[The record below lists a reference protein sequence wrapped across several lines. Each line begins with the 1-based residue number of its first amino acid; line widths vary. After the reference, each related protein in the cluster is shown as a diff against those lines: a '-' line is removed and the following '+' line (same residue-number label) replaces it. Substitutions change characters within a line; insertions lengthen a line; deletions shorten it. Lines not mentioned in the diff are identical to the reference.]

1 MHIKILLNYIFGYIT
16 IQIEGYY
23 IERFINICMKNGIF
37 LWGLDRKTSTILNAK
52 VGIDK
57 YKELLKIA
65 KQNGC
70 RIKIE
75 KKRGIPFLA
84 KRYRKRK
91 EFFILL
97 ICIIAVIFACSRF
110 IWNIEITGN
119 DKIKSEEILEIVN
132 NQGLKVGTR
141 KSKLKL
147 EDIVNKIRIDRD
159 DLAWVGIEIK
169 GTNAIVKIVEARE
182 KPEIVDES
190 SFSNIVASK
199 DAEIYSIN
207 AQNGTIIAEKGMQ
220 VKKGDLLI
228 AGWMEGKYTGK
239 YYVNSNGVV
248 KGKVIYSQTEKID
261 KIERKK
267 ERTGNINKKYAIKIK
282 NFKINFYKR
291 LSKFKNYDTIY
302 SNKNIKL
309 FSNFYIPVELIKYTN
324 YEIEETEVNHSK
336 EEAENLGK
344 LKAEEKLDTLIE
356 GDIIDKNIETIEYDS
371 YYEVKVTYTVIE
383 SIGTKEKIIF

>member
-1 MHIKILLNYIFGYIT
+1 MYFKILLNYIYGYIT

-23 IERFINICMKNGIF
+23 IERFINTCMKSGIF
-37 LWGLDRKTSTILNAK
+37 LWGLDRKTSTIMNAK
-52 VGIDK
+52 AGIDN
-57 YKELLKIA
+57 YKELLRIA

-70 RIKIE
+70 RIKIK
-75 KKRGIPFLA
+75 KKRGVPFVA

-91 EFFILL
+91 EFLILL
-97 ICIIAVIFACSRF
+97 ICIIGIIFACSRF

-119 DKIKSEEILEIVN
+119 DKINSDEILEIVN
-132 NQGLKVGTR
+132 NEGLKVGTR

-147 EDIVNKIRIDRD
+147 EEIVNKIRIDRD
-159 DLAWVGIEIK
+159 DLAWIGIEIK
-169 GTNAIVKIVEARE
+169 GTNAIIKVVEARE

-207 AQNGTIIAEKGMQ
+207 AQNGTIIAEKGQ
-220 VKKGDLLI
+220 FVKKGDLLI

-239 YYVNSNGVV
+239 YYVNSNGTV

-261 KIERKK
+261 KKERKR
-267 ERTGNINKKYAIKIK
+267 ERTGNINKKYAIKLK

-302 SNKNIKL
+302 TSKNVKL
-309 FSNFYIPVELIKYTN
+309 FPNFYIPVEIIKYTN
-324 YEIEETEVNHSK
+324 YEVEETEVIHDK
-336 EEAENLGK
+336 EEAESLGK
-344 LKAEEKLDTLIE
+344 LKAEEKLDSLISGE
-356 GDIIDKNIETIEYDS
+356 IVDKNIETIEYDD
-371 YYEVKVTYTVIE
+371 YYEVRVTYTVVE

>member
-1 MHIKILLNYIFGYIT
+1 MHIKILLNYILGYIN

-37 LWGLDRKTSTILNAK
+37 LWGLDRKTSTIMNAK
-52 VGIDK
+52 AGIND
-57 YKELLKIA
+57 YKELLKMA

-70 RIKIE
+70 RVKIM
-75 KKRGIPFLA
+75 KKKGVPFLA

-91 EFFILL
+91 EFLILL
-97 ICIIAVIFACSRF
+97 ICMIAIIFACSRF
-110 IWNIEITGN
+110 IWNVEIIGN
-119 DKIKSEEILEIVN
+119 EKIDKGEILEMVN
-132 NQGLKVGTR
+132 REGLKVGTR
-141 KSKLKL
+141 KSKVKL
-147 EDIVNKIRIDRD
+147 EEIVNKIRIERD

-169 GTNAIVKIVEARE
+169 GTNAIVKIVEAVE

-190 SFSNIVASK
+190 SFSNIIASK

-207 AQNGTIIAEKGMQ
+207 AQNGTIIAEKGQ
-220 VKKGDLLI
+220 SVKKGDLLI

-239 YYVNSNGVV
+239 YYVNSNGEV
-248 KGKVIYSQTEKID
+248 KGKVIYSQIEKID

-267 ERTGNINKKYAIKIK
+267 ERTGNINTKYAIKLK

-291 LSKFKNYDTIY
+291 LSKFENYDTIY
-302 SNKNIKL
+302 TNKNIKL
-309 FSNFYIPVELIKYTN
+309 FSNFYIPVEIIKYTN
-324 YEIEETEVNHSK
+324 YETKETEETHTK

-344 LKAEEKLDTLIE
+344 LKAEEKLDSLISGE
-356 GDIIDKNIETIEYDS
+356 VVDKNIEVNEYDS
-371 YYEVKVTYTVIE
+371 YYEVKVIYTVIE